1 MAKKPKEKASSSKDY
16 KDLSALDKLARTII
30 TSVDPSYKER
40 NILSSKDEK
49 FQRIANREFDLAKG
63 VSNGSIIDFLMTLK
77 QNDDANNVEKFNKNA
92 SNMFTDD
99 IGSVYSYFQDIYK
112 NKYLEMSDLKFVSKF
127 IPALGEAVDMTLNS
141 IVSTDNFSTTVSRTI
156 VLPPSLDETQ
166 RDTAM
171 SVIESEEKSLKLQKR
186 LKNTVYKNTL
196 VAGRYYVYA
205 KGYGEIFEE
214 YDRMIQEGKFTDS
227 FGNPKN
233 KVSKKQSSNPNPATE
248 SVDYSSISEGVESYV
263 NTVLTTEEKSS
274 FKKDFDKLKSSM
286 AKFTIDDSFILI
298 DAMEGAV
305 ALKKTQAIHGDILGN
320 YDFNQLFAESA
331 HDPAEAA
338 KKKKTKNTKYP
349 TTGTY
354 IKYIEAKYM
363 MPIKLFNDQII
374 GYYYIH
380 ADSRASVVGKPGTT
394 NSMSMLF
401 SSTKIDNT
409 KKEQII
415 DKIVADI
422 TEKITEKFSTK
433 FIADNEEHKKLIAD
447 CIIANGMV
455 DTDYKI
461 QFIPACDV
469 VPFVINEDENGEG
482 ESILAKSLFPA
493 KLLLYLLVTGLLAY
507 MNKSGNITYA
517 HIHKGPIDVNGSNH
531 TQRILRALQDN
542 VITPNDLMST
552 NMVFSKLSRDR
563 NISLPTSRN
572 GQKIVEFET
581 QEGQQ
586 VDFNTPIIEKL
597 ENMTILGT
605 GVPSVMMEYIN
616 QADFA
621 KAIETANLKYAKHI
635 CGLQTDLD
643 EPTTQLYKILIHN
656 STLDDELKNVL
667 ERGLEV
673 KLTKP
678 SVLESSNSAEFLRT
692 RIDLAKDAVNVY
704 LGENNEDPDKNRI
717 SDLMVKDIVMNNI
730 SFLNMTQYDEYFDK
744 AKEQVAKERKE
755 NGTTPDTSSSD
766 ATTDVNDDSPNENF
780 DF

>member
-1 MAKKPKEKASSSKDY
+1 MAKKTKEKASSSKDY

-63 VSNGSIIDFLMTLK
+63 VSNGSVIDFIMTLK
-77 QNDDANNVEKFNKNA
+77 QDDAANNVEKFDKKT

-99 IGSVYSYFQDIYK
+99 IGSVYSYFQDIYR
-112 NKYLEMSDLKFVSKF
+112 NKYLEMSDLKFVQKF

-141 IVSTDNFSTTVSRTI
+141 IVSTDNFSTTISRTI
-156 VLPPSLDETQ
+156 VLPQSLNETQ
-166 RDTAM
+166 RDNVM
-171 SVIESEEKSLKLQKR
+171 SFIERAEKELKLQKR

-196 VAGRYYVYA
+196 IAGRYYVYA
-205 KGYGEIFEE
+205 KGYAEIFEE
-214 YDRMIQEGKFTDS
+214 YNRMIQEGKFNDS
-227 FGNPKN
+227 LGNPKN
-233 KVSKKQSSNPNPATE
+233 KKAKKESGNTNPATE
-248 SVDYSSISEGVESYV
+248 SINYESISTGVESYV
-263 NTVLTTEEKSS
+263 NASILTTSEEKNE
-274 FKKDFDKLKSSM
+274 FKKDLGKLKSSF
-286 AKFTIDDSFILI
+286 ATFTVDNSNILF

-305 ALKKTQAIHGDILGN
+305 ALKKTEAIHGDILGN
-320 YDFNQLFAESA
+320 YDFNSFAESA
-331 HDPAEAA
+331 HDPVEAS
-338 KKKKTKNTKYP
+338 KRKVENNKY
-349 TTGTY
+349 TTSDTY

-422 TEKITEKFSTK
+422 TDKITEKFSTK

-461 QFIPACDV
+461 QFIPAKDV
-469 VPFVINEDENGEG
+469 VPFVINENENGEG

-493 KLLLYLLVTGLLAY
+493 KLLLYLLVSGLLAY

-517 HIHKGPIDVNGSNH
+517 HIHKGPIDVNGSNQ

-563 NISLPTSRN
+563 NVTLPTSRN

-621 KAIETANLKYAKHI
+621 KAFETANSKYAKHI
-635 CGLQTDLD
+635 SGLQTDLD
-643 EPTTQLYKILIHN
+643 EPTTQLYRILIHN
-656 STLDDELKNVL
+656 STLDESIKNIV
-667 ERGLEV
+667 ERTLEV
-673 KLTKP
+673 KLSKP
-678 SVLESSNSAEFLRT
+678 SVLETSNSAEFLRSK
-692 RIDLAKDAVNVY
+692 IDVAKDAINVY
-704 LGENNEDPDKNRI
+704 MGENNQHPDKERLT
-717 SDLMVKDIVMNNI
+717 DLMIKQFVMNEL
-730 SFLNMTQYDEYFDK
+730 SFMNMTHLDEYYDK
-744 AKEQVAKERKE
+744 AQEMIAKEKKE
-755 NGTTPDTSSSD
+755 TGATPDTSSSD
-766 ATTDVNDDSPNENF
+766 NTDTDDTSDNNF
-780 DF
+780 SF